1 MKVNHGVQAFSLI
14 SNGFSRQVYTREREK
29 CPSFHHRKGCHFP
42 GRALALHDSS
52 VRKLWF
58 INVWAIR
65 EMSIEIEGVGGL
77 RNTGAVFS
85 EAS

>member
-14 SNGFSRQVYTREREK
+14 SNGFSRQVYTWEREK
-29 CPSFHHRKGCHFP
+29 CPSFHHRKGCHFL
-42 GRALALHDSS
+42 GRASILHDFSI
-52 VRKLWF
+52 RNLWLDTD
-58 INVWAIR
+58 WALR
-65 EMSIEIEGVGGL
+65 EKRGEIEGVGGL

>member
-1 MKVNHGVQAFSLI
+1 VKVTHGVQAFRPI
-14 SNGFSRQVYTREREK
+14 SNGFSRQTYSWERES
-29 CPSFHHRKGCHFP
+29 CPSFHHRKGCHFL

-52 VRKLWF
+52 IRKLWF

-77 RNTGAVFS
+77 MNTGAVFS